1 MAFTGLIS
9 KGQGYVIVGLGNP
22 GEKYAGTRHNIGFT
36 VVDVLSE
43 IATTREVELTESAK
57 AISAQVVA
65 GQKVGAGFVPKSDC
79 SLAKVVVDSCEIL
92 LVKPMTF
99 MNRSGEPVADLL
111 RFRKI
116 GLDRL
121 VVIHDE
127 IDLPLGAVRIKKG
140 GGEGGHNG
148 LRSISQMCGGRD
160 YIRIRVGVGK
170 PDGDTPAFQGEDGIA
185 RWVLSRFSR
194 DEESHVVKSVGVAAL
209 ASIGVVRKGVSHSQN
224 RYNC

>member
-1 MAFTGLIS
+1 MALTGLIS

-22 GEKYAGTRHNIGFT
+22 GDKYEGTRHNIGFA
-36 VVDVLSE
+36 VVDVLSQIGTAGE
-43 IATTREVELTESAK
+43 GELSKTVNAVSAD
-57 AISAQVVA
+57 VVA
-65 GQKVGAGFVPKSDC
+65 GQSLGVGFAPKGDC
-79 SLAKVVVDSCEIL
+79 SLARITVDSREIL

-99 MNRSGEPVADLL
+99 MNRSGEPVSDLL

-116 GLDRL
+116 GLNRL

-160 YIRIRVGVGK
+160 YVRVRVGVGK
-170 PDGDTPAFQGEDGIA
+170 PDDGSPAFQGDDGIA

-194 DEESHVVKSVGVAAL
+194 GEESHVVKSVAVAAL
-209 ASIGVVRKGVSHSQN
+209 ASVGIVRKGVSHAQN